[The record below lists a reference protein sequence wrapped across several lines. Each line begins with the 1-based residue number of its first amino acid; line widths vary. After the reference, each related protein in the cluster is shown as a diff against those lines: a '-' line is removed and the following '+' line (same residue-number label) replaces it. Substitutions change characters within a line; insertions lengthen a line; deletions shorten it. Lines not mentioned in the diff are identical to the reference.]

1 MTEFELN
8 DPYPDAENGNPGAF
22 AILKAEIVGAFERLN
37 LAFHIAWGD
46 TRARYR
52 RSVLGPFW
60 LVLGTAIGVG
70 GLGFVWSNLFD
81 IDRSIFI
88 PSLTVGL
95 VVWYLLS
102 GSIVGA
108 TAAFYHNRQ
117 LLLNMPVS
125 SMLVSIQLLLRELVN
140 FAHNLVIV
148 LVVLVI
154 FPQPFGLTT
163 LLVIPGLVLVC
174 INLLWFIQL
183 IGYFGA
189 RFRDLEPL
197 VTAIMQ
203 PLFFL
208 TPVIFRPEQLG
219 DSAFILNFNPLAY
232 WLSLIRDP
240 IMGQAPTLLTWIVSL
255 LMAVLGWSAALYI
268 TAKKRHRLAYWIN

>member
-1 MTEFELN
+1 MSELELN
-8 DPYPDAENGNPGAF
+8 NPYPNAVSSNGRAL
-22 AILKAEIVGAFERLN
+22 AILKAEFAGAFERLN
-37 LAFHIAWGD
+37 LAFHIAWSD

-81 IDRSIFI
+81 FDRSIFI

-95 VVWYLLS
+95 VVWYLLT
-102 GSIVGA
+102 GTIVGA
-108 TAAFYHNRQ
+108 TAVFYHNRQ

-125 SMLVSIQLLLRELVN
+125 SMLVSVQLILRELVN

-148 LVVLVI
+148 VIVLVI
-154 FPQPFGLTT
+154 FPQPIGLTT
-163 LLVIPGLVLVC
+163 LLVIPGLILVC
-174 INLLWFIQL
+174 INLLWVIQL

-197 VTAIMQ
+197 VSAIMQ

-219 DSAFILNFNPLAY
+219 ANAFILNLNPLAY

-240 IMGQAPTLLTWIVSL
+240 IMGQAPTMLTWIVSI
-255 LMAVLGWSAALYI
+255 LMAVLGWTAALYI